1 MIFAIPIIYIISMGI
16 CGYYF
21 SIKERS
27 IMGSVIAV
35 MITPVINTVY
45 AVTVLILGIKP
56 FTKAIINEFK
66 KELKR

>member
-1 MIFAIPIIYIISMGI
+1 
-16 CGYYF
+16 
-21 SIKERS
+21 
-27 IMGSVIAV
+27 MGSVIAV